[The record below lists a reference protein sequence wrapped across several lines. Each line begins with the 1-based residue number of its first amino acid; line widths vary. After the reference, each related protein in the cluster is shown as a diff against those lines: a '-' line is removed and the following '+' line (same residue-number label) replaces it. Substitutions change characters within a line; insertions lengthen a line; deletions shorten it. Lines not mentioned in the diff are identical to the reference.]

1 MAVIDIDRI
10 TLRFGVMAV
19 LNAVSLSVCA
29 GELLALIGP
38 NGAGKT
44 SIFNCISGIY
54 KPEGTIRFCGEN
66 ICGRSPHRIAASGV
80 GRTFQ
85 HAELFEEMSVLENVM
100 TGLHT
105 RLKPN
110 ALANMVR
117 WPSSRQREE
126 EFRAAAQ
133 GILDFLELRHL
144 ADQTVGNL
152 SFGVHKLVG
161 FVRALAAKPTLLLL
175 DEPSA
180 GLTREEREDL
190 AFYIM
195 KAKQNMDIAIIWIE
209 HDMQMVA
216 DLADRIHVL
225 DYGRSLADGS
235 PQEVLSDS
243 EVIRAYLGSA
253 DIGAH

>member
-1 MAVIDIDRI
+1 MPELVIDGI
-10 TLRFGVMAV
+10 TLRFGGMAV
-19 LNAVSLSVCA
+19 LNAVSLSVRA

-54 KPEGTIRFCGEN
+54 RPEGFIRFRGED

-110 ALANMVR
+110 AWANMVR
-117 WPSSRQREE
+117 WPSSQRREE
-126 EFRAAAQ
+126 EYRAVAEE
-133 GILDFLELRHL
+133 ILDFLELRHL
-144 ADQTVGNL
+144 ASQTVGNL
-152 SFGVHKLVG
+152 PFGIHKLVG
-161 FVRALAAKPTLLLL
+161 FGRALAAKPSLLLL

-195 KAKQNMDIAIIWIE
+195 KAKQSMDMAIIWIE

-235 PQEVLSDS
+235 PDEVLRDK

-253 DIGAH
+253 EIGTL

>member
-1 MAVIDIDRI
+1 MGELEIEAI
-10 TLRFGVMAV
+10 TLRFGGMAV
-19 LNAVSLSVCA
+19 LNAVSLSVRA

-54 KPEGTIRFCGEN
+54 KPEGTIRFRGEE
-66 ICGRSPHRIAASGV
+66 ICGWPPHQIAASGV

-85 HAELFEEMSVLENVM
+85 HAELFDEMSVLDNVM

-105 RLKPN
+105 RLKPS

-117 WPSSRQREE
+117 WPSSQRAERKCRIVAEE
-126 EFRAAAQ
+126 
-133 GILDFLELRHL
+133 ILDFLELQHL
-144 ADQTVGNL
+144 ANQAVGNL
-152 SFGVHKLVG
+152 PFGVHKLVG
-161 FVRALAAKPTLLLL
+161 FGRALAAKPSLLLL

-180 GLTREEREDL
+180 GLTREERENL

-195 KAKQNMDIAIIWIE
+195 KAKQSMDMAIIWIE

-225 DYGRSLADGS
+225 DYGRSLADGA
-235 PQEVLSDS
+235 PEDVLRDE

-253 DIGAH
+253 EVVAF

>member
-1 MAVIDIDRI
+1 MAELEIEGI
-10 TLRFGVMAV
+10 TLRFGGMAV
-19 LNAVSLSVCA
+19 LNAVSLSVRA

-54 KPEGTIRFCGEN
+54 RPEGIIRLRGEN

-105 RLKPN
+105 RLNPN
-110 ALANMVR
+110 AFFDMIR
-117 WPSSRQREE
+117 WPASRRNEE
-126 EFRAAAQ
+126 EYRSIAE
-133 GILDFLELRHL
+133 GILEFLELRHL

-152 SFGVHKLVG
+152 SFGIHKLVG
-161 FVRALAAKPTLLLL
+161 FGRALAAKPSLLLL

-190 AFYIM
+190 AFYVM
-195 KAKQNMDIAIIWIE
+195 KAKQGMDMAIIWIE

-225 DYGRSLADGS
+225 DYGRSLADGV
-235 PQEVLSDS
+235 PEKVLRNK
-243 EVIRAYLGSA
+243 EVIRAYLGNTE
-253 DIGAH
+253 IGIH

>member
-1 MAVIDIDRI
+1 MAELEIDRVV
-10 TLRFGVMAV
+10 LKFGGMTA
-19 LNAVSLSVCA
+19 LNSVSLSVNV

-44 SIFNCISGIY
+44 SIFNCVSGICHP
-54 KPEGTIRFCGEN
+54 KGEIRFQGKN
-66 ICGRSPHRIAASGV
+66 ICGKAPHQIAALGV

-85 HAELFEEMSVLENVM
+85 HAELFADMTVLNNVM

-110 ALANMVR
+110 ALLDMVG
-117 WPSSRQREE
+117 WPGGRRREE
-126 EFRAAAQ
+126 EHRTAAEGA
-133 GILDFLELRHL
+133 LDFIELRHL
-144 ADQTVGNL
+144 ENSLVGDL
-152 SFGVHKLVG
+152 PFGVQKLIG
-161 FVRALAAKPTLLLL
+161 FARALVARPSLLLL

-190 AFYIM
+190 AYYILKSRRDLAM
-195 KAKQNMDIAIIWIE
+195 AIIWIE

-225 DYGRSLADGS
+225 DYGRSLADGNPS
-235 PQEVLSDS
+235 EVLANED
-243 EVIRAYLGSA
+243 VIKAYLGSA
-253 DIGAH
+253 SVTT

>member
-1 MAVIDIDRI
+1 MAELEVDRV
-10 TLRFGVMAV
+10 TLRFGGMAV
-19 LNAVSLSVCA
+19 LNAVSLSVRT

-54 KPEGTIRFCGEN
+54 KPEGTIRFRGEN

-85 HAELFEEMSVLENVM
+85 HAELFEEMSVLDNIM
-100 TGLHT
+100 TGLHV

-110 ALANMVR
+110 AFASMIR
-117 WPSSRQREE
+117 WPASQRREE
-126 EFRAAAQ
+126 EYRSIAEE
-133 GILDFLELRHL
+133 ILDFLELRHL
-144 ADQTVGNL
+144 ATLKIGNL
-152 SFGVHKLVG
+152 PFGVHKLVG
-161 FVRALAAKPTLLLL
+161 FGRALAARPSLLLL

-180 GLTREEREDL
+180 GLTREERENL
-190 AFYIM
+190 AHYIL
-195 KAKQNMDIAIIWIE
+195 KATERLNMAVIWIE

-225 DYGRSLADGS
+225 DYGRSLADG
-235 PQEVLSDS
+235 PPDQVLSDK
-243 EVIRAYLGSA
+243 EVIRAYLGSTELTT
-253 DIGAH
+253 H

>member
-1 MAVIDIDRI
+1 MAELEIDRI
-10 TLRFGVMAV
+10 TLRFGGMAV
-19 LNAVSLSVCA
+19 LNAVSLSVRA

-54 KPEGTIRFCGEN
+54 RPEGTIRFRGQN
-66 ICGRSPHRIAASGV
+66 ICGKSPHQIAESGI

-85 HAELFEEMSVLENVM
+85 HAELFEEMTVLDNVM
-100 TGLHT
+100 AGLHT

-110 ALANMVR
+110 AFANMIR
-117 WPSSRQREE
+117 WPASQRREE
-126 EFRAAAQ
+126 EYRVVAEE
-133 GILDFLELRHL
+133 ILDFLELRHL
-144 ADQTVGNL
+144 AAQMVGNL
-152 SFGVHKLVG
+152 SFGVHKVVG
-161 FVRALAAKPTLLLL
+161 FGRPLAARPSLLLL

-190 AFYIM
+190 AYYII
-195 KAKQNMDIAIIWIE
+195 KAKQTLDMAVIWIE

-235 PQEVLSDS
+235 PEQVLMDK
-243 EVIRAYLGSA
+243 EVIRAYLGSTE
-253 DIGAH
+253 IGIH

>member
-1 MAVIDIDRI
+1 MPELEIESI
-10 TLRFGVMAV
+10 TLRFGGIAV
-19 LNAVSLSVCA
+19 LSAVSLSVRA

-54 KPEGTIRFCGEN
+54 RPDGVIRFCGEN

-85 HAELFEEMSVLENVM
+85 HAELFEEMSVLDNVM

-105 RLKPN
+105 RLRPN
-110 ALANMVR
+110 AVANMVR
-117 WPSSRQREE
+117 WPASRRREE
-126 EFRAAAQ
+126 EYRSVAEE
-133 GILDFLELRHL
+133 ILDFLELRHL
-144 ADQTVGNL
+144 ASQTVGNL

-161 FVRALAAKPTLLLL
+161 FGRALAARPSLLLL

-180 GLTREEREDL
+180 GLTREERENL
-190 AFYIM
+190 AFYIL
-195 KAKQNMDIAIIWIE
+195 KAKQNLDMAVIWIE

-235 PQEVLSDS
+235 PEEVLSNK

-253 DIGAH
+253 EIGIH

>member
-1 MAVIDIDRI
+1 MAELEIDRI
-10 TLRFGVMAV
+10 TLRFGGMSV
-19 LNAVSLSVCA
+19 LNAVSLSVRA

-54 KPEGTIRFCGEN
+54 RPEGAIRLRGDN
-66 ICGRSPHRIAASGV
+66 ICGKSPHRIAASGV

-85 HAELFEEMSVLENVM
+85 HAELFEEMSVLDNVM

-110 ALANMVR
+110 AFANLIR
-117 WPSSRQREE
+117 WPASRRREQEYRAVAE
-126 EFRAAAQ
+126 E
-133 GILDFLELRHL
+133 ILDFLELQHL
-144 ADQTVGNL
+144 ANQMVGNL

-161 FVRALAAKPTLLLL
+161 FGRALAAKPSLLLL

-195 KAKQNMDIAIIWIE
+195 KAKQSMDMAIIWIE

-235 PQEVLSDS
+235 PDDVLRDK

-253 DIGAH
+253 EIGTF

>member
-1 MAVIDIDRI
+1 MAELEIEGI
-10 TLRFGVMAV
+10 TLRFGGMAV
-19 LNAVSLSVCA
+19 LNAVSLSVHA
-29 GELLALIGP
+29 GELMALIGP

-54 KPEGTIRFCGEN
+54 KPEGNIRFRGEN
-66 ICGRSPHRIAASGV
+66 ICGLSPHRIAASGV

-85 HAELFEEMSVLENVM
+85 HAELFEEMSVLDNVM
-100 TGLHT
+100 AGLHT

-117 WPSSRQREE
+117 WPSSRRREE
-126 EFRAAAQ
+126 EFRAATEE
-133 GILDFLELRHL
+133 ILDFLELRRL
-144 ADQTVGNL
+144 ADQMVGNL
-152 SFGVHKLVG
+152 PFGVHKLIG
-161 FVRALAAKPTLLLL
+161 FGRALAAQPSLLLL

-195 KAKQNMDIAIIWIE
+195 KAKQSMDMAIIWIE

-225 DYGRSLADGS
+225 DYGRSLADGF
-235 PQEVLSDS
+235 PEDVLRDK

-253 DIGAH
+253 EIGTF